1 MMPLKS
7 FYVLQSRLKCSTWNS
22 ICWKDICK
30 YNDRSPTYIK
40 QLIHLI
46 SFENIFTGTNQG
58 IHEIKFLFKLKDI
71 CRLFFLVSSLSREIF
86 ILLCFVSLNITG
98 TLQSEGGVLCSFLHI
113 YPNHDDSWR
122 NVKNMAVKFW
132 GPWKQT
138 NPVSKVH
145 QSSFLNL
152 AVNDEDV

>member
-46 SFENIFTGTNQG
+46 SFENIFTRTNQA

-71 CRLFFLVSSLSREIF
+71 WRLFFLFLPWVGKYLF
-86 ILLCFVSLNITG
+86 NLLCFAPLNITG
-98 TLQSEGGVLCSFLHI
+98 TLQSEGGILCSLI
-113 YPNHDDSWR
+113 LEEMSKIWQL
-122 NVKNMAVKFW
+122 VW

-145 QSSFLNL
+145 QSSFSNL
-152 AVNDEDV
+152 DVNDEDV